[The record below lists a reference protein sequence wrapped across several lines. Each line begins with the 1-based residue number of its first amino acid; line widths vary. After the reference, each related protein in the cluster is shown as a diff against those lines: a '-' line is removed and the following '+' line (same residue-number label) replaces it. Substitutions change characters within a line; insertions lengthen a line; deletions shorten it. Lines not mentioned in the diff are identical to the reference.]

1 MTRTIAQGRAFTV
14 GFTLLM
20 ASAGAGCDTV
30 RAKLQPYVCDP
41 AAAGSGA
48 QRGVAGAAAKANAGG
63 PAPEHE
69 VAHAPE
75 PADAHEEH
83 ADDTP
88 PLTAAGKFALPF
100 AWEKSPTEPLSRA
113 RTFLREMA
121 DDNAQHMT
129 KQGAAVRGYA
139 AAETPRT
146 TVLTCAD
153 SRVQASAFDTSP
165 ENDDYTVRNL
175 GNQLD
180 SSLGAVQYGV
190 ERLGTPVLLIL
201 GHTGCEAVRAAA
213 SDSPVPDAVRKELAG
228 IHAKKV
234 RGRLDD
240 KHLASAVVDNV
251 HEQVKAALK
260 RFSARV
266 TSNDLTIVGAIYD
279 LRNDLSK
286 GVGKVTIINVN
297 GNRDEARLKAF
308 MDAIMA
314 SPNPKGKAPSA
325 ARENPLDRL
334 ARALSASAEF
344 SDDDEEEEDEAPA
357 PAAGEDDD
365 DDKAHH

>member
-14 GFTLLM
+14 GFTLLTVL
-20 ASAGAGCDTV
+20 AGAGCDSV

-41 AAAGSGA
+41 AAAGSGM
-48 QRGVAGAAAKANAGG
+48 QRGIAGATARAGAAGAAA
-63 PAPEHE
+63 PVQEE
-69 VAHAPE
+69 
-75 PADAHEEH
+75 AHEPDPSAAH

-113 RTFLREMA
+113 RTFLREMV
-121 DDNAQHMT
+121 DDNAQHVT

-139 AAETPRT
+139 AAESART

-153 SRVQASAFDTSP
+153 SRVQASAFDASP

-180 SSLGAVQYGV
+180 ASLGAVQYGV

-213 SDSPVPDAVRKELAG
+213 SDNSLPDAVRKELSG

-234 RGRLDD
+234 KGRLDD
-240 KHLASAVVDNV
+240 KRLASAVLDNV

-260 RFSARV
+260 RFSGRV

-279 LRNDLSK
+279 LRNDLAK
-286 GVGKVTIINVN
+286 GAGRVTIINVN

-314 SPNPKGKAPSA
+314 SPNPKGKAASSA
-325 ARENPLDRL
+325 PENPLDRL
-334 ARALSASAEF
+334 ARALSESADF
-344 SDDDEEEEDEAPA
+344 GADE
-357 PAAGEDDD
+357 GEDDED
-365 DDKAHH
+365 ESP